1 VGGKDYGVA
10 KKVNILGV
18 KVSTAKESSFPSIH
32 IDKSSNLAR
41 PNLMMPRIYFVFHDK
56 VLDNAG
62 SGYNSDILEG
72 IDYVVRAHAN
82 SGRNSIMSMSV
93 GGAGDSQAMSDS
105 IENAW
110 YSGVFTAGT

>member
-1 VGGKDYGVA
+1 M
-10 KKVNILGV
+10 
-18 KVSTAKESSFPSIH
+18 H
-32 IDKSSNLAR
+32 ISLNY
-41 PNLMMPRIYFVFHDK
+41 IFFYQ
-56 VLDNAG
+56 VLDNSG
-62 SGYNSDILEG
+62 SGYTSDILSG

-110 YSGVFTAGT
+110 YSGVFSVGKYVSCRTHVNRKELTD